1 MSYSV
6 NELTHVIIHQKEL
19 KVSLRRGMHSKK
31 STKNSTSIS
40 PKRQRIYRETEK
52 HNMRHIKLYED
63 FNSLNE
69 DKFRDNLNGYVMFL
83 NKDKQAPSGFTVGD
97 KVEFDFKKTDGTVV
111 QTVPGVVEEVL
122 GEPADKEAARNQYD
136 YPVKNWAVV
145 VRASNSLWQFGSDS
159 SRFQSSLEDLRK
171 V

>member
-1 MSYSV
+1 
-6 NELTHVIIHQKEL
+6 
-19 KVSLRRGMHSKK
+19 
-31 STKNSTSIS
+31 
-40 PKRQRIYRETEK
+40 
-52 HNMRHIKLYED
+52 MRHIKLYED